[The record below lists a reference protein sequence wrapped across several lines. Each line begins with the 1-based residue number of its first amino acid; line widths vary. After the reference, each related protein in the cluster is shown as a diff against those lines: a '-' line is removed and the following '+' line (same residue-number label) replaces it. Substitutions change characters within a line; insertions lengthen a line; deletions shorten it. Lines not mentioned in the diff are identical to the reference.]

1 MKSRKWFWFTSL
13 LAIIVLLA
21 ACGSQEEANESA
33 ADDTETTGTAG
44 TEETYE
50 WKLGWNSGLEG
61 DSKGEAAIAFKEYV
75 EEESNGRISIEFFP
89 NETYASSPEMID
101 AVQLGALEMA
111 IPGAN
116 ELANVIPQY
125 AALSL
130 PFIVENPEEAYAV
143 LDGPVGDHL
152 KDLSDEHNFVS
163 LTDVDLGFTQITNNR
178 RPINTPDDLKGMSIR
193 SPNDVSLIETFRTF
207 GSSVSTMAYTEI
219 YSGLAQGVIDG
230 QFNPLLNIYDQ
241 NMHEVQ
247 DYLAITNHTYYYCYM
262 IINNE
267 AFNSLD
273 AELQEIVLKGSELA
287 RDASRAVVQ
296 ESDEYYLEKA
306 KEDFKEIT
314 YPDLALFQEAVQPVY
329 EQVEGVMGADIIT
342 QIQEFAEEYRNQ

>member
-1 MKSRKWFWFTSL
+1 MKSSKWLLFASL
-13 LAIIVLLA
+13 LAVIVLFA
-21 ACGSQEEANESA
+21 ACGQSETEENAGA
-33 ADDTETTGTAG
+33 GTDTDTAG
-44 TEETYE
+44 AEETYE

-61 DSKGEAAIAFKEYV
+61 DTKGEAAIAFKEYV
-75 EEESNGRISIEFFP
+75 EAESNGRISIEFFP

-130 PFIVENPEEAYAV
+130 PFLVENPEEAYAV
-143 LDGPVGDHL
+143 LDGPVGEHL
-152 KDLSDEHNFVS
+152 KDLSQETNFVS
-163 LTDVDLGFTQITNNR
+163 LTDVDLGFAQITNNK
-178 RPINTPDDLKGMSIR
+178 RPINTPEDLKGMSIR
-193 SPNDVSLIETFRTF
+193 SPGDVSLIKTFEAF
-207 GSSVSTMAYTEI
+207 GSSVSTMPYTEI

-247 DYLAITNHTYYYCYM
+247 DYLAMTNHTYYYCYM
-262 IINNE
+262 IINKDV
-267 AFNSLD
+267 FNSLD
-273 AELQEIVLKGSELA
+273 EELQQVVLKGSELA
-287 RDASRAVVQ
+287 RDASRAVVK
-296 ESDEYYLEKA
+296 ESDEFYLEKA

-314 YPDLALFQEAVQPVY
+314 YPDLPLFQEAVQTVY
-329 EQVEGVMGADIIT
+329 QDVEEVMGAEIIAD
-342 QIQEFAEEYRNQ
+342 IQEFLEDYRNQ